1 MSIKDLNLKLAKAI
15 DNDKYIGL
23 LQGAIQHESIT
34 GNEANFVGYLSKK
47 MTELSL
53 NPKQEDFLPNRPNIW
68 GLRKGKGG
76 GKTLQF
82 MGHTDTVHVDGWR
95 ENWSGD
101 ARENPFSGVVIDGQ
115 IWGRGSG
122 DLKAG
127 ICSSLAAL
135 DLLDKA
141 GIVLKGDVQYA
152 FIGDEESGQDG
163 MGISAGIKQYVKQ
176 FENGKT
182 AKPDFT
188 IYTEP
193 TQLNVFTAQMGF
205 FILDIK
211 VVGKSAYFGV
221 PESGIDA
228 LKASHK
234 ALTAIWEHSTHLSRT
249 LNHNLV
255 GDAFVLVTEI
265 NGGGYIAVPGEC
277 NISLIRKLVP
287 GESLD
292 DAAAELEKIII
303 NSNKVDGIEFEF
315 SYPAGRDH
323 KLGGSPAEIDNSLQ
337 EISILS
343 DAIEFALPK
352 HGQIKGAPFW
362 SESPFVI
369 NQINCPTVYCAPG
382 DITNC
387 HTFDER
393 VDVKEYLAGIVAFA
407 SFIATYCGISE

>member
-1 MSIKDLNLKLAKAI
+1 MNIVNINQKLTKAI
-15 DNDKYIGL
+15 DNNKYIDL

-47 MTELSL
+47 MSELRL
-53 NPKQEDFLPNRPNIW
+53 NPEQEDFLPNRPNIW
-68 GLRKGKGG
+68 GLRKGNGG

-82 MGHTDTVHVDGWR
+82 MGHTDTVHVDGWK

-135 DLLDKA
+135 DLLDKV

-163 MGISAGIKQYVKQ
+163 TGVSAGIKQYVKQ

-211 VVGKSAYFGV
+211 IVGKSAYFGV

-234 ALTAIWEHSTHLSRT
+234 ALTAIWEHSEHLSRT
-249 LNHNLV
+249 FNHSLV

-277 NISLIRKLVP
+277 DISLIRKLVP

-292 DAAAELEKIII
+292 DAAAELEKIVTD
-303 NSNKVDGIEFEF
+303 SNEVDGIEFEF

-323 KLGGSPAEIDNSLQ
+323 KLGGSPAEIDSSLQ
-337 EISILS
+337 EISVLS
-343 DAIEFALPK
+343 NAIELALPK

-387 HTFDER
+387 HTFEER